1 MNGYNGSY
9 ARNEGLAVTP
19 LFRNGTET
27 NSYLVRRTDCKST
40 DNANYQLQVPTTAGS
55 LRISRLAGRLSLN
68 SGDSGIHATDYDVG
82 GINLLYSTAEIFT
95 WVRDS
100 RDMRVLVL
108 ISYGVE
114 EELHEFALEG
124 H

>member
-1 MNGYNGSY
+1 MPEQRRVTFGNWPMNGYNGSY

-27 NSYLVRRTDCKST
+27 NSYLVRRTDC
-40 DNANYQLQVPTTAGS
+40 N
-55 LRISRLAGRLSLN
+55 
-68 SGDSGIHATDYDVG
+68 GDSGIHATDYDVG

-100 RDMRVLVL
+100 RNMRVL